1 MKGNESGSYEKSR
14 SIVLVIS
21 LAVIVV
27 GLSGVL
33 AFRWQSARSAAQ
45 QSARSGTALNLGITY
60 LAITPTV
67 AAYYGLGLDHGAL
80 VTAVFPGSPAAL
92 AGIKVGDVI
101 ESFNGVEIKDGGT
114 LLGLILSC
122 PSDNQV
128 TVEVWRGNG
137 SSLVQFCAGQQ

>member
-1 MKGNESGSYEKSR
+1 MELVKRSR
-14 SIVLVIS
+14 FILLAIS

-33 AFRWQSARSAAQ
+33 VFRWQSARSTAQ
-45 QSARSGTALNLGITY
+45 PPARSSTELDMGITY
-60 LAITPTV
+60 LVVTPNV

-80 VTAVFPGSPAAL
+80 VTAVFPDSPAAL
-92 AGIKVGDVI
+92 GGIKVVDVI

-122 PSDNQV
+122 PRGNQV
-128 TVEVWRGNG
+128 TVGIWRGNC
-137 SSLVQFCAGQQ
+137 SSLVQFSHMGN